1 MFELAIRRKALRQIE
16 KLDTKRKRTIKE
28 TLLLLKSDPVPV
40 RRLDVSKLKGYE
52 DIYRIR
58 IGRLRIV
65 YQVLWSERKIIICSW
80 GPEEKPLN
88 PFQGH
93 STEAA
98 IPKEFVIL
106 NS

>member
-65 YQVLWSERKIIICSW
+65 YQVLWSERKIIIM
-80 GPEEKPLN
+80 
-88 PFQGH
+88 
-93 STEAA
+93 
-98 IPKEFVIL
+98 FVWPRGKAFK
-106 NS
+106 SFSRA